1 MGLESQS
8 VEVLTNILQYLSL
21 RTVINMRLV
30 SRFFDDLILV
40 NMSHFKRLSQD
51 LSDALVSKLLYR
63 KIFDDQVLF
72 ARVKRVAMHAN
83 LTMSKFNDKPC
94 GTLRLLDCLC
104 DALTFYCGREW
115 VIKHMRHP
123 LDWTDEWGDDETM
136 VLAAWFGRSRT
147 VQGLLASGRNI
158 NLRHKYLGSLM
169 YAAAFNDDGD
179 LTDILIER
187 EMNLQYSE
195 GAYGDP
201 LQLAAYRGSATV
213 VEYLLYSGLTLLA
226 NAISVGYGPFGSP
239 LGAAAAAG
247 HAEIIGTLAFS
258 MQSSEIVGPNSKTPL
273 HYAARHGHAKVVT
286 ELLVTEADASLTD
299 DDDNTALE
307 VAAREGHVDVVN
319 AFLDGLPYTSIE
331 TADSTIHDHMAL
343 QYAAWFGHKDV
354 VQVLVDRSLGRS
366 YTCNGDLPPA
376 IFCAALRDHFQIV
389 DILLAY
395 DRDEIDFFG
404 TPMPHTLLTRLVES
418 GSVRMIQHILA
429 SGVDVNE
436 RDANQDTVLHV
447 ACRFARPLVVQA
459 LLENKDLEPNR
470 VDADGSTALDIALHE
485 GCHDIVAMLTAD
497 DRVIDDFG
505 LDWQV
510 RSAG

>member
-8 VEVLTNILQYLSL
+8 VEVLTTILQYLSL
-21 RTVINMRLV
+21 KTVIKMRLV

-40 NMSHFKRLSQD
+40 NLSHFKRLSQD
-51 LSDALVSKLLYR
+51 ISDALISKLLYR
-63 KIFDDQVLF
+63 KILDDQALF
-72 ARVKRVAMHAN
+72 ALVKRIAKHAN
-83 LTMSKFNDKPC
+83 FTLSKFNDKPC
-94 GTLRLLDCLC
+94 GTHRFLDCLC

-123 LDWTDEWGDDETM
+123 LDWTDVWDDDETM
-136 VLAAWFGRSRT
+136 ILAAWLGRSRT
-147 VQGLLASGRNI
+147 VEGLLASGRNI
-158 NLRHKYLGSLM
+158 DLRHEYLGSLM
-169 YAAAFNDDGD
+169 YAAAFNDDGK
-179 LTDILIER
+179 LTEILIER
-187 EMNLQYSE
+187 EMNLQYFE

-201 LQLAAYRGSATV
+201 LQLAAYRGSTTV
-213 VEYLLYSGLTLLA
+213 VEHLLYSGLTLLA

-247 HAEIIGTLAFS
+247 HAHIIPTLATS
-258 MQSSEIVGPNSKTPL
+258 LQSSEIVGPNSKTPL

-286 ELLVTEADASLTD
+286 ELLGTDVDASLTD

-307 VAAREGHVDVVN
+307 IAAREGHVDVVN
-319 AFLDGLPYTSIE
+319 ALVEDLPYTSIE
-331 TADSTIHDHMAL
+331 TDKTIHNHMAL

-354 VQVLVDRSLGRS
+354 VQVLVDRSLGQS

-389 DILLAY
+389 DILLAC
-395 DRDEIDFFG
+395 DRNGLGFSG

-436 RDANQDTVLHV
+436 RDANQDTALHV
-447 ACRFARPLVVQA
+447 ACRFVRPRVVQA
-459 LLENKDLEPNR
+459 LLENKDLDPNR

-485 GCHDIVAMLTAD
+485 GCDDIAAMLTAD
-497 DRVIDDFG
+497 ERVIDD
-505 LDWQV
+505 
-510 RSAG
+510 S